1 MSRLLTLVFLLVS
14 AHASAQLAVKASAN
28 FPQTRWSG
36 VEGPA
41 EDSFDWEVGNEF
53 ALGYW
58 FRLKN
63 KRIEFI
69 PTVYYA
75 GTSAGELDL
84 QELGAAFNVNIYPFD
99 FGGDCDCPTFGKQG
113 PKLEKGFFIQLTPG
127 YARYQLESPVADF
140 ESSGGFTFGAGVGL
154 DIGVTNFLTISPI
167 ASVRLGTGSFAGD
180 FGITD
185 VNGQPIGTASPKLT
199 TIQLGLRA
207 LFRFDHKRY

>member
-1 MSRLLTLVFLLVS
+1 MPQLLTLLLFFIS
-14 AHASAQLAVKASAN
+14 ATSFAQVAVKASAN

-36 VEGPA
+36 VEAPA
-41 EDSFDWEVGNEF
+41 EELFDWETGSEF

-63 KRIEFI
+63 KRIEFL
-69 PTVYYA
+69 PSVYYA
-75 GTSAGELDL
+75 GTSSGDLDL
-84 QELGAAFNVNIYPFD
+84 RELGAAFNVNIYPFD

-127 YARYQLESPVADF
+127 YARYQLDSPIATF
-140 ESSGGFTFGAGVGL
+140 ESSGGFTFGGGVGL

-167 ASVRLGTGSFAGD
+167 ASVRVGTETFAGD
-180 FGITD
+180 LALTD
-185 VNGQPIGTASPKLT
+185 VNGLPIANASLKLT
-199 TIQLGLRA
+199 TLQVGLRA